1 MAVSENTTTILL
13 AEDDAA
19 ERRLITHFLARED
32 YYVVEAATGSEA
44 LDYLREFEPDLII
57 ADLRMPELDGIEL
70 LNIAKDEFSAIPFII
85 VSGVGTMEDVIHG
98 LRLGAWDYL
107 TKPIQPL
114 ELLLHSI
121 KRVLEKAELLKNMRS
136 HQEYLENIVQQR
148 TADLLRQNKSY
159 ARELKRR
166 QKMEEQARIAE
177 NEWRRTVDALPEM
190 IAIIDKDRKI
200 TRVNK
205 SMLTFLEKTE
215 AELIGQC
222 CFLCSSESACLHK
235 ACMKNT
241 QPQTKELRFDKEG
254 KDLELKIIPYN
265 SVDGKWLGS
274 IHVFRD
280 ITEIKKQ
287 IKEQKLRQ
295 SKALHSQKLE
305 SVGQLASGIAHEIN
319 TPTQFVSSNIAFFD
333 EAFADLQSSINSI
346 VKACSAET
354 VSAETILTQLEEADW
369 NYLEEEIPT
378 AIQQSKEGLNRVS
391 SIVRAM
397 KEFSHPGDREAQEVD
412 INNIIETTVTVA
424 RNEWKY
430 VADVQL
436 DLDPEL
442 PKISCLSDEMGQVI
456 LNLLVNSAHAI
467 EDKLG
472 ETPEEDK
479 GTITIATSQQPPW
492 VVICISDT
500 GVGMPRHVIE
510 KIFEPFFT
518 TKSTG
523 KGTGQGLAIAYDVIT
538 SKHGGNIQVDSQTG
552 KGTTFTIELP
562 LSVK

>member
-1 MAVSENTTTILL
+1 MAASEKTTTALL

-19 ERRLITHFLARED
+19 MRRVITRFLTKEG
-32 YYVVEAATGSEA
+32 YNVIGAATGTEA
-44 LDYLREFEPDLII
+44 LNHLREIEPDLII
-57 ADLRMPELDGIEL
+57 ADLRMPEIDGIEL
-70 LNIAKDEFSAIPFII
+70 LSIAKDEFSSIPFII

-114 ELLLHSI
+114 ELLIHSI
-121 KRVLEKAELLKNMRS
+121 ERVLEKAELLKNMYR
-136 HQEYLENIVQQR
+136 HREYLEDIVQQR
-148 TADLLRQNKSY
+148 TSDLLNQNMNY
-159 ARELKRR
+159 AKELARR
-166 QKMEEQARIAE
+166 QQMEEQARIVE

-190 IAIIDKDRKI
+190 IAIIDKKRRI

-205 SMLTFLEKTE
+205 SMLTFLDKTE

-222 CFLCSSESACLHK
+222 CFLCSVDNDCLHK
-235 ACMKNT
+235 ASLLNT
-241 QPQTKELRFDKEG
+241 QSYTREMHLEKEG

-265 SVDGKWLGS
+265 SADGKWLGS

-280 ITEIKKQ
+280 ITEMKKQ
-287 IKEQKLRQ
+287 EKEQQLRQ
-295 SKALHSQKLE
+295 SQALHSQKLE

-333 EAFADLQSSINSI
+333 EAFADLQSSINNI
-346 VKACSAET
+346 IKACSAEK
-354 VSAETILTQLEEADW
+354 VSTQTILTHLEEADW
-369 NYLEEEIPT
+369 NYLEKEIPT
-378 AIQQSKEGLNRVS
+378 AIKQSKEGLNRVS

-412 INNIIETTVTVA
+412 INTIIETTVTVA

-430 VADVQL
+430 VADVEL

-479 GTITIATSQQPPW
+479 GTITIATSQQPCW
-492 VVICISDT
+492 LVIRISDT
-500 GVGMPRHVIE
+500 GAGMPRHVVE

-538 SKHGGNIQVDSQTG
+538 SKHGGNIQVDSQVG
-552 KGTTFTIELP
+552 QGTTFTIKLP
-562 LSVK
+562 LSAK